1 MMLSHAQVNKTK
13 AAALATDSDK
23 SLGDINEK
31 KFLSTLELANEKI

>member
-1 MMLSHAQVNKTK
+1 MANKAK
-13 AAALATDSDK
+13 ALNAMTTDSDDK